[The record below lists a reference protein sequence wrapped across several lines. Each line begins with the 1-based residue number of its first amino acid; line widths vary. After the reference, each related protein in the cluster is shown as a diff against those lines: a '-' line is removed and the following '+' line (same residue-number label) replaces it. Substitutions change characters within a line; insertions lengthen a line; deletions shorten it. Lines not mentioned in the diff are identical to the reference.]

1 MTFFHLH
8 NADCLLKMKDI
19 ADKSVDLMVADLPYG
34 ETCCKWDCLID
45 LEKLWIELKRILK
58 PNGQC
63 LFFCSTKFGASIIN
77 SNPKWFRSD
86 MVWEKTTPVGH
97 LNAKKA
103 LLRKHEMVYLFHA
116 PTKPK
121 DLKWTYNPQMVK
133 GEPYS
138 RGKIIL
144 KKNVVYNKRVDIT
157 HENLTGDRYPHT
169 IVKIGSNVNGK
180 KLHPTQKPTELYA
193 WLIKTYSNA
202 GDTILD
208 PTFGSCNSGEV
219 ARELGRNYIGIEMD
233 KTFYDKAVERL
244 LPPPPVVEN
253 M

>member
-1 MTFFHLH
+1 
-8 NADCLLKMKDI
+8 
-19 ADKSVDLMVADLPYG
+19 
-34 ETCCKWDCLID
+34 
-45 LEKLWIELKRILK
+45 
-58 PNGQC
+58 
-63 LFFCSTKFGASIIN
+63 
-77 SNPKWFRSD
+77 
-86 MVWEKTTPVGH
+86 
-97 LNAKKA
+97 
-103 LLRKHEMVYLFHA
+103 MVYLFHA

-144 KKNVVYNKRVDIT
+144 KKNQVYNKQVDIT
-157 HENLTGDRYPHT
+157 HENLTGDRYPNT
-169 IVKIGSNVNGK
+169 IVKIGNTADNSN

-244 LPPPPVVEN
+244 LPPPVVEVVAVLPI
-253 M
+253 

>member
-1 MTFFHLH
+1 MTFFQLH

-19 ADKSVDLMVADLPYG
+19 AVKSVDLMVADLPYG
-34 ETCCKWDCLID
+34 ETECEWDCLID
-45 LEKLWIELKRILK
+45 LEKLWTELKRILK

-77 SNPKWFRSD
+77 SNPKWYRND
-86 MVWEKTTPVGH
+86 MVWEKTKAVGH

-121 DLKWTYNPQMVK
+121 DLNWTYNPQMVK

-138 RGKIIL
+138 RGKIVL
-144 KKNVVYNKRVDIT
+144 KKNAVYNKQVDIT
-157 HENLTGDRYPHT
+157 HENLTGDRYPNT
-169 IVKIGSNVNGK
+169 IVKIGNTADNSK

-244 LPPPPVVEN
+244 LPPIN
-253 M
+253 A